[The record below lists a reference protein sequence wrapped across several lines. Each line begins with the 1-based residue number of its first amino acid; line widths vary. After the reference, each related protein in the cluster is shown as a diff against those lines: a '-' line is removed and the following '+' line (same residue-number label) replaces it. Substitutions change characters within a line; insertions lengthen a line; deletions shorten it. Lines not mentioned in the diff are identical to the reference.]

1 MTFFYNLNK
10 TLDAIR
16 EKPETTNKQLNER
29 DMSRAAKGYE
39 KYGKEGMEALAKAG
53 REGKDLD
60 KVRAKYD
67 KYDESVE
74 EGVIPAE
81 MNKPRQSDVPAYAR
95 KAAGKGPLSLDDL
108 RAEKLRNI
116 SHRDTLAKNRGAT
129 DEGVDKVAFAKLAP
143 PVDKITFADKIAGA
157 KKEVDEMLGDVA
169 AEAMKA
175 ALGKGKKVVADEDYG
190 PMEGFGTWEPDEL
203 EIGQSKK
210 SASGGTIT
218 KIAGGIRHIGRDRTD
233 DPDTTPAPGEKRG
246 RGRPKSTGG
255 PRQERVTAKSRKADR
270 TTHGQTGFKKASKVK
285 EGDVDP
291 ADRGEYDREGDMAK
305 NDIKT
310 IVRHAQALHKVLGDD
325 DNLPEWVQSKLA
337 KIEGMMIAVD
347 EYMQN
352 NNDGGEEA
360 IAEKAVSKKQQK
372 FMGMVHAAQKGEKP
386 ASKEVAKVAKD
397 MGKKDAKDFASTKH
411 KGLPEKAKSKK
422 KEEEV
427 EESSTTA
434 GSVAPSTA
442 KAGKGGMTFG
452 KGIYDSFNRD
462 VEAMISESMNIS
474 MSMNSDEHGGPRQ
487 TLTINATDEDAIKL
501 GALLKAAGLGG
512 GHNEAAEA
520 CPACGHESC
529 ECDHVE
535 EAYGDTD
542 ETLNEPDYPTDQA
555 KAENNFGY
563 SGGVDGPKSTGQ
575 TTVPVIAGQD
585 DRMGAD
591 GDDELRRIREMA
603 GIKEAKKPD
612 FLDVDKDGDK
622 KEDFKKAAKDKEENK
637 VKESIFDL
645 TNQWKA
651 YKG

>member
-10 TLDAIR
+10 TLNAIR
-16 EKPETTNKQLNER
+16 EKPETTHSQLNER

-74 EGVIPAE
+74 EGAE
-81 MNKPRQSDVPAYAR
+81 QGGVMDYLNDQLKDYDDQQTKEGNAFTGALKSTPKGGKFKVGNKEFTDTS
-95 KAAGKGPLSLDDL
+95 SL
-108 RAEKLRNI
+108 EEVGMTPKQK
-116 SHRDTLAKNRGAT
+116 S
-129 DEGVDKVAFAKLAP
+129 FAKLAP

-169 AEAMKA
+169 AEAIKS

-190 PMEGFGTWEPDEL
+190 PMEARIGNYESDEL
-203 EIGQSKK
+203 EVGQSKK
-210 SASGGTIT
+210 SSSGGTIT
-218 KIAGGIRHIGRDRTD
+218 KTKTGIRHTGRDRTD
-233 DPDTTPAPGEKRG
+233 DPETTPAPGEKRG
-246 RGRPKSTGG
+246 RGRPKSDTG

-270 TTHGQTGFKKASKVK
+270 TTHGQAGFKKASKVK
-285 EGDVDP
+285 EGDIDP
-291 ADRGEYDREGDMAK
+291 ADRGEYDREGEMAK
-305 NDIKT
+305 HDIKT
-310 IVRHAQALHKVLGDD
+310 IVRHAQALQKVLGDD

-352 NNDGGEEA
+352 QNDDGEEA

-386 ASKEVAKVAKD
+386 ASKEVAKVAKT

-434 GSVAPSTA
+434 GSVAPSTT

-452 KGIYDSFNRD
+452 KGIYDSLNRD
-462 VEAMISESMNIS
+462 LEDMIAESMNVSINTS
-474 MSMNSDEHGGPRQ
+474 TDGGNSVSV
-487 TLTINATDEDAIKL
+487 TATDEDAAKL
-501 GALLKAAGLGG
+501 ASLLKMAGIGG
-512 GHNEAAEA
+512 GQEASGS
-520 CPACGHESC
+520 CGCGSTPCSC
-529 ECDHVE
+529 NDAQAV
-535 EAYGDTD
+535 D
-542 ETLNEPDYPTDQA
+542 ENAPDYPTNQVE
-555 KAENNFGY
+555 AEDNFEY
-563 SGGVDGPKSTGQ
+563 SGGLNGPKSTGQ
-575 TTVPVIAGQD
+575 TTTPVIAGQD
-585 DRMGAD
+585 DRMGVD
-591 GDDELRRIREMA
+591 GDDELKRIREMA
-603 GIKEAKKPD
+603 GIREAKKPD

-622 KEDFKKAAKDKEENK
+622 KESMKKALKDKETKK
-637 VKESIFDL
+637 VEESLVADLWKE
-645 TNQWKA
+645 
-651 YKG
+651 YKGQ

>member
-1 MTFFYNLNK
+1 MSFFYNLNK

-16 EKPETTNKQLNER
+16 EKPETTNKQLNEGAVAEAGYSAK
-29 DMSRAAKGYE
+29 DARAGKDIGKPGKQFAQIAKSAGE
-39 KYGKEGMEALAKAG
+39 KYGSKERGEKVAG
-53 REGKDLD
+53 AVLNKLRGKT
-60 KVRAKYD
+60 
-67 KYDESVE
+67 E
-74 EGVIPAE
+74 EGVIPPE
-81 MNKPRQSDVPAYAR
+81 MNKPRKSDVPAYAR
-95 KAAGKGPLSLDDL
+95 KAAGQGPLSLDDL

-116 SHRDTLAKNRGAT
+116 SHRDTLAKNRDVAE
-129 DEGVDKVAFAKLAP
+129 EGGEPMTPKQKSFAKLAP

-190 PMEGFGTWEPDEL
+190 PMEEGFGEWEPDEL
-203 EIGQSKK
+203 EVGQSKK
-210 SASGGTIT
+210 SSSGGTIT
-218 KIAGGIRHIGRDRTD
+218 KTKTGIRHIGRDRTD
-233 DPDTTPAPGEKRG
+233 DPETEPAPGEKRG
-246 RGRPKSTGG
+246 RGRPKSGAG
-255 PRQERVTAKSRKADR
+255 PRQERVTAKSRKTDR
-270 TTHGQTGFKKASKVK
+270 TTHGQAGYKKAVK
-285 EGDVDP
+285 E
-291 ADRGEYDREGDMAK
+291 EE
-305 NDIKT
+305 T
-310 IVRHAQALHKVLGDD
+310 SDD
-325 DNLPEWVQSKLA
+325 CKA
-337 KIEGMMIAVD
+337 
-347 EYMQN
+347 
-352 NNDGGEEA
+352 A
-360 IAEKAVSKKQQK
+360 IALLKKNGYKVSKAEQELDEKAVSKKQQK

-386 ASKEVAKVAKD
+386 ASKEVAKVAKE
-397 MGKKDAKDFASTKH
+397 MPKKAAKDFAATKH

-434 GSVAPSTA
+434 GSVAPAPA
-442 KAGKGGMTFG
+442 KAAKGGGFGFG

-474 MSMNSDEHGGPRQ
+474 MSVNSDEHGGPRQ
-487 TLTINATDEDAIKL
+487 TLTINATDEDALKL

-512 GHNEAAEA
+512 GEQSGS
-520 CPACGHESC
+520 CGCGSTPCSC
-529 ECDHVE
+529 NDAQAV
-535 EAYGDTD
+535 D
-542 ETLNEPDYPTDQA
+542 ENAPDYPTDQVEA
-555 KAENNFGY
+555 DSNLEY
-563 SGGVDGPKSTGQ
+563 SGGMNGPKSTGQ

-585 DRMGAD
+585 ERMGVD

-622 KEDFKKAAKDKEENK
+622 KEAFKKAAKDKEENK